1 MKLLFLFS
9 FLSLSLLI
17 AVARFVFHENLPLLR
32 AADGFGHIFIP
43 KKSRFRRAEPGTN
56 PAAKYVREK
65 TLPPLIRP
73 RIRAHPI
80 NGFCRAAKALAAEYM
95 ALLLV
100 GLCRRHSF
108 SYKVGA

>member
-1 MKLLFLFS
+1 MKLLVLFS

-56 PAAKYVREK
+56 PAAKYVREQS
-65 TLPPLIRP
+65 LPPLIPP
-73 RIRAHPI
+73 RNRGPPI
-80 NGFCRAAKALAAEYM
+80 KRSLPAAKAFAAEYM

-100 GLCRRHSF
+100 GLFRRQ
-108 SYKVGA
+108 